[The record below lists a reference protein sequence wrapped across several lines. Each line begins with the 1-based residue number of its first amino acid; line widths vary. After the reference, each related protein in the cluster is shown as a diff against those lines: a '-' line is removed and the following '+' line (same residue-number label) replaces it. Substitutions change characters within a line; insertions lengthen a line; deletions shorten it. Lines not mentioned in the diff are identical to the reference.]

1 VKGSLTLRLLI
12 SASLILI
19 AFFGA
24 AGVALENAFKRG
36 AEQAMQERLQVHI
49 YALLSSANLD
59 SSGRLSLPTTLPEA
73 RFSHPGS
80 GLYAVVFDVHGKLI
94 WQSESALGIDINPR
108 TGLQAGQ
115 VEFISSEND
124 QFTLYY
130 PVVWENVGGT
140 DNKYVFAVAE
150 DAEVVVRQVT
160 GFRTTLWRWLGS
172 IGFLLLVVQVGVQGW
187 SLLPL
192 RSIAKELEAIE
203 TGEKHRLDGRYPR
216 ELQGIAANTNAL
228 LESERAHLE
237 RYRNTLSN
245 LAHSLKT
252 PLAILRGCCNDK
264 SLTLELNTT
273 MNEQVQRMDE
283 LVEYQLQRAAARG
296 QKNLSSSIPV
306 MPIIGKI
313 VAALDK
319 VYASKGVSATVFADG
334 NERFFCEEG
343 DLFEIAGNL
352 IDNAYKWCHSKV
364 HITVRLES
372 ERNKKY
378 PDLNLVVEDDGPGI
392 PEEKVEQVLH
402 RGIRADE
409 RIKGHGIGLAVVNEL
424 VQLSGGQLQSGKSRY
439 GGTCWNVW
447 LPGAV

>member
-1 VKGSLTLRLLI
+1 MKGSLTVRLLV
-12 SASLILI
+12 SASLILM

-24 AGVALENAFKRG
+24 AGVALETAFKRG
-36 AEQAMQERLQVHI
+36 AEQAMQERLQIHI
-49 YALLSSANLD
+49 YALLSSANLA

-73 RFSHPGS
+73 RFSLPGS

-94 WQSESALGIDINPR
+94 WQSESSLGININPR

-115 VEFISSEND
+115 AEFVIPENGP
-124 QFTLYY
+124 FILYY
-130 PVVWENVGGT
+130 PVVWENTGGA
-140 DNKYVFAVAE
+140 DKYLFAVAE

-160 GFRTTLWRWLGS
+160 GFRTTLWQWLGG
-172 IGFLLLVVQVGVQGW
+172 IGFLLLVVQVGVQSW

-264 SLTLELNTT
+264 SLTFELNTT

-283 LVEYQLQRAAARG
+283 LVEYQLHRAAARG
-296 QKNLSSSIPV
+296 QKKLSASIPV

-319 VYASKGVSATVFADG
+319 VYASKGVSVTLDANG
-334 NERFFCEEG
+334 NECFICEEG

-352 IDNAYKWCHSKV
+352 IDNAYKWCHCKV

-372 ERNKKY
+372 ERNKKH
-378 PDLNLVVEDDGPGI
+378 PGLSLVVEDDGPGI
-392 PEEKVEQVLH
+392 PKEKVEQVLR

-409 RIKGHGIGLAVVNEL
+409 RTKGHGIGLAVVNEL
-424 VQLSGGQLQSGKSRY
+424 VQLSGGQLHSDKSRY
-439 GGTCWNVW
+439 GGTCWDVW
-447 LPGAV
+447 LPSVV